1 MTALHLLQQLHE
13 RGVILTPSP
22 DGTVRCRAPK
32 GVLTPE
38 LLDAIR
44 QHKAELLAMLTPERC
59 LPLPRSPAPCW
70 RCKGPSARQ
79 GLRYL
84 LCAQCQEQEASE
96 NNTQS
101 VRERAG
107 QAP

>member
-1 MTALHLLQQLHE
+1 MTPVEVLRLLQAMDCQVCVAGEKL
-13 RGVILTPSP
+13 RIRARSQALT
-22 DGTVRCRAPK
+22 DDLRQ
-32 GVLTPE
+32 
-38 LLDAIR
+38 AIH
-44 QHKAELLAMLTPERC
+44 QHKVALLALLTPERC
-59 LPLPRSPAPCW
+59 IPLPRSPAPCW

-107 QAP
+107 Q